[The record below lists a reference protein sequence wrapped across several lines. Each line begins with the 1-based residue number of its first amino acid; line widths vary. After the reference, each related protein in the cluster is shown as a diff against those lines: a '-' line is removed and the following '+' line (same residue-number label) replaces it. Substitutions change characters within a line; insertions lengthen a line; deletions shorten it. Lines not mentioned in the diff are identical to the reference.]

1 MDATELIKTFVIL
14 VTVIDPIGNIPVY
27 ISLTSNRTDEE
38 HKSIALKTSFSAVL
52 LLATSFL
59 FGKYIIGFF
68 GIKMS
73 AFKLI
78 GGIFLVYISFT
89 LLSNA
94 KSSYLFA
101 NEEIDEKEDIAWMP
115 LTFPLFIGPAA
126 LSIVIIQSDEIST
139 GLERMIILS
148 EFVVIGFLIWITLK
162 LSKLILNSLGKT
174 GTKFIHQIMGL
185 LLGSLA
191 IGMIADELKV
201 LLPGLS

>member
-1 MDATELIKTFVIL
+1 MDATELIKTFIIL
-14 VTVIDPIGNIPVY
+14 VAVIDPIGNIPVY
-27 ISLTSNRTDEE
+27 IALTSHKTDVE
-38 HKSIALKTSFSAVL
+38 HKSIAIKTSCSAVL
-52 LLATSFL
+52 LLVASFL
-59 FGKYIIGFF
+59 FGKYIIAFF

-89 LLSNA
+89 MLSNE
-94 KSSYLFA
+94 KNFYSYS
-101 NEEIDEKEDIAWMP
+101 EEIDDKEDISLMP

-139 GLERMIILS
+139 QLERFIILS
-148 EFVVIGFLIWITLK
+148 EFILAGFLIWTTLK
-162 LSKLILNSLGKT
+162 LSKIILNSLSKT
-174 GTKFIHQIMGL
+174 GIKFIHQIMGL

-191 IGMIADELKV
+191 IGMIAEELKI

>member
-1 MDATELIKTFVIL
+1 MDATELIKTFIIL
-14 VTVIDPIGNIPVY
+14 VAVIDPIGNIPVY
-27 ISLTSNRTDEE
+27 IALTSHKTDVE
-38 HKSIALKTSFSAVL
+38 HKSIAIKTSCSAVL
-52 LLATSFL
+52 LLVASFL
-59 FGKYIIGFF
+59 FGKYIIAFF

-89 LLSNA
+89 MLSNE
-94 KSSYLFA
+94 KNFYSYS
-101 NEEIDEKEDIAWMP
+101 EEIDDKEDISLMP

-139 GLERMIILS
+139 QLERVIILS
-148 EFVVIGFLIWITLK
+148 EFILAGFLIWITLK
-162 LSKLILNSLGKT
+162 LSKILINSLSKT
-174 GTKFIHQIMGL
+174 GIKFIHQVMGL

-191 IGMIADELKV
+191 IGMIAEELKI

>member
-1 MDATELIKTFVIL
+1 MDATELIKTFIIL
-14 VTVIDPIGNIPVY
+14 VAVIDPIGNIPVY
-27 ISLTSNRTDEE
+27 IALTSHKTDVE
-38 HKSIALKTSFSAVL
+38 HKSIAIKTSCSAVL
-52 LLATSFL
+52 LLVASFL
-59 FGKYIIGFF
+59 FGKYIIAFF

-89 LLSNA
+89 MLSNE
-94 KSSYLFA
+94 KNFYSYS
-101 NEEIDEKEDIAWMP
+101 EEIDDKEDIALMP

-139 GLERMIILS
+139 QLERVIILS
-148 EFVVIGFLIWITLK
+148 EFILAGFLIWITLK
-162 LSKLILNSLGKT
+162 LSKIIINSLSKT
-174 GTKFIHQIMGL
+174 GIKFIHQIMGL

-191 IGMIADELKV
+191 IGMIAEELKI

>member
-1 MDATELIKTFVIL
+1 MDATELIKTFIIL
-14 VTVIDPIGNIPVY
+14 VAVIDPIGNIPVY
-27 ISLTSNRTDEE
+27 IALTSHKTDVE
-38 HKSIALKTSFSAVL
+38 HKSIAIKTSCSAVL
-52 LLATSFL
+52 LLVASFL
-59 FGKYIIGFF
+59 FGKYIIAFF

-89 LLSNA
+89 MLSNE
-94 KSSYLFA
+94 KNFYSYS
-101 NEEIDEKEDIAWMP
+101 EEIDDKEDISLMP

-139 GLERMIILS
+139 QLERVIILS
-148 EFVVIGFLIWITLK
+148 EFILAGFLIWITLK
-162 LSKLILNSLGKT
+162 LSKIIINSLSKT
-174 GTKFIHQIMGL
+174 GIKFIHQIMGL

-191 IGMIADELKV
+191 ICMIAEELKL

>member
-1 MDATELIKTFVIL
+1 MDATELIKTFIIL
-14 VTVIDPIGNIPVY
+14 VAVIDPIGNIPVY
-27 ISLTSNRTDEE
+27 IALTSHKTDVE
-38 HKSIALKTSFSAVL
+38 HKSIAIKTSCSAVL
-52 LLATSFL
+52 LLVASFL
-59 FGKYIIGFF
+59 FGKYIIAFF

-89 LLSNA
+89 MLSNE
-94 KSSYLFA
+94 KNLYSYS
-101 NEEIDEKEDIAWMP
+101 EQIDDKEDISLMP

-139 GLERMIILS
+139 QLERVIILS
-148 EFVVIGFLIWITLK
+148 EFILAGFLIWITLK
-162 LSKLILNSLGKT
+162 LSKIIINSLSKT
-174 GTKFIHQIMGL
+174 GIKFIHQIMGL

-191 IGMIADELKV
+191 IGMIAEELKI